1 MKTDNMTP
9 QQYGDWVEDTV
20 KAALEELQAAGPL
33 FYTRLYDTR
42 SASTFLPPQPG
53 DFIGI
58 CKGTGFL
65 LEVKASTKFESLAQ
79 PGAMRKLIDTKQAL
93 ASYLACRAKGEGL
106 FLFRGRESGAVEIWD
121 GGVVREAYVTPRGAL
136 SGARGQGLK
145 CRDTCDDNNLQETVK
160 TLISEIFL

>member
-1 MKTDNMTP
+1 MKTDTMTP

-58 CKGTGFL
+58 CEGTGFL

-79 PGAMRKLIDTKQAL
+79 PGAMRKLIDSKQAL
-93 ASYLACRAKGEGL
+93 CSYLACRAKGDGL
-106 FLFRGRESGAVEIWD
+106 FLFRGKTSGAVEIWD
-121 GGVVREAYVTPRGAL
+121 GGKVREAYVTPRGAL
-136 SGARGQGLK
+136 SGAPGGGIR
-145 CRDTCDDNNLQETVK
+145 CRAFCEDADLQATIK
-160 TLISEIFL
+160 NMISEIYL